1 MGPLLSHPG
10 VRVALVACAVAGAVL
25 GLSAC
30 SAQQGSNPDVVAGK
44 VLFVQKCGACHT
56 LARAGT
62 KGNVGPNL
70 DQAFQQSIK
79 DGLKRSGVEG
89 AVHGWILHPNAYSP
103 MPAKVV
109 TGQDAQDVAAYVAQS
124 VAAPGK
130 DTGLLATAVKP
141 AGAGKPA
148 VEKDGT
154 LQIDADPNGQT
165 AFVTNK
171 ATATPGQITVK
182 MANKSSVDHDIVIDG
197 KGRGQVVSNGG
208 VSQFSADFGAGT
220 YTYYCSVDGHRAAGM
235 QGQLTVK

>member
-1 MGPLLSHPG
+1 MGSLSHPW
-10 VRVALVACAVAGAVL
+10 VRVVLAISAVAGAAL

-30 SAQQGSNPDVVAGK
+30 SAQQGNNPDVVQGK
-44 VLFVQKCGACHT
+44 VLFVQHCGACHT

-70 DQAFQQSIK
+70 DQAFQESVK
-79 DGLKRSGVEG
+79 DGFGRSAIEG

-124 VAAPGK
+124 VAKPGQ

-141 AGAGKPA
+141 AGTGKPA
-148 VEKDGT
+148 VEQNGT

-165 AFVTNK
+165 AYVTNK
-171 ATATPGQITVK
+171 ATGSPGKITIK
-182 MANKSSVDHDIVIDG
+182 MANKSSVQHDIVIDG
-197 KGRGQVVSNGG
+197 KGKGQVVSNGG
-208 VSQFSADFGAGT
+208 VSQFTADYQPGN
-220 YTYYCSVDGHRAAGM
+220 YTFYCSVDGHRAAGM
-235 QGQLTVK
+235 QGQLTIK

>member
-1 MGPLLSHPG
+1 
-10 VRVALVACAVAGAVL
+10 VRVALAVSAVAGAAL

-30 SAQQGSNPDVVAGK
+30 SAQQGNNADVVNGK
-44 VLFVQKCGACHT
+44 VLFVQHCGACHT

-70 DQAFQQSIK
+70 DQAFQQSVK
-79 DGLKRSGVEG
+79 DGFGRSAIEG

-109 TGQDAQDVAAYVAQS
+109 SGQDAQDVAAYVAQS
-124 VAAPGK
+124 VAKPGK
-130 DTGLLATAVKP
+130 DTGLLADAVKP
-141 AGAGKPA
+141 AGSGKPA
-148 VEKDGT
+148 VQEDGT

-171 ATATPGQITVK
+171 ATGKVGQITIK

-208 VSQFSADFGAGT
+208 VSQFSADFAAGN

-235 QGQLTVK
+235 QGTLTVK

>member
-1 MGPLLSHPG
+1 
-10 VRVALVACAVAGAVL
+10 VALALSAITGAAL

-30 SAQQGSNPDVVAGK
+30 SAQQGNNPDVVNGK
-44 VLFVQKCGACHT
+44 VLFVQHCGACHT

-70 DQAFQQSIK
+70 DQAFQQSVK
-79 DGLKRSGVEG
+79 DGFGRSAIEG
-89 AVHGWILHPNAYSP
+89 MVHGWILHPNAYSP

-109 TGQDAQDVAAYVAQS
+109 SGQDAQDVAAYVAQS
-124 VAAPGK
+124 VAKPGE
-130 DTGLLATAVKP
+130 DTGLLAEAVKP
-141 AGAGKPA
+141 AGSGKPA
-148 VEKDGT
+148 VQQDGT

-171 ATATPGQITVK
+171 ATGKVGQITIK
-182 MANKSSVDHDIVIDG
+182 MANKSSVQHDIVIDG

-208 VSQFSADFGAGT
+208 VSQFTANFPAGT
-220 YTYYCSVDGHRAAGM
+220 FTFYCSVDGHRAAGM